1 MFTTRKDNFK
11 KLNSV
16 VPYLAIVTRLVRI
29 ACRRLGYYNY
39 DSDLETSGV
48 LLLTDYIYLPII
60 TKSVHG

>member
-29 ACRRLGYYNY
+29 AYRRLGYYNY
-39 DSDLETSGV
+39 DLETSGV